1 MMTMLYAVLSL
12 LFVLLLLF
20 MTLYVTWLFIS
31 RLRAGKPKAKSFGR
45 WLRDLWDAVSG
56 LG

>member
-1 MMTMLYAVLSL
+1 MMTILYAVLSF

-20 MTLYVTWLFIS
+20 LALYVTWLFIS

-45 WLRDLWDAVSG
+45 WLRDLWDLASG